1 MLRCETCVYLHMHVC
16 IHTHTQDMS
25 EMMTKFV
32 ESQIAHNRNMT
43 KMWEAT
49 LSQMTKAQPE

>member
-1 MLRCETCVYLHMHVC
+1 
-16 IHTHTQDMS
+16 
-25 EMMTKFV
+25 MMTKFV